1 MDPTRLIGDIVERD
15 SSAKKPV
22 EPPSSSTSTTGQPAH
37 RKRWTQSAFKQRQAA
52 KAAGLDPSTI
62 PNPSSKSNNQSAAES
77 TPQSFENLDK
87 QRIDREN
94 KQKIDS
100 MTPQE
105 IAKAQEEL
113 LSGLNPALVQRL
125 LARANID
132 EQHDP
137 SPFDPL
143 PEIQPTQPSPTIQ
156 VTDTTKEAVEH
167 KDAVVKPT
175 EPKPAPVPASNPTQS
190 KKIADN
196 YDEDQEPA
204 QIPDDLFPLS
214 DLRNQSTHFPA
225 PPTLPDLDP
234 SDPNFLATL
243 HEKYFPELPADPSKL
258 AWMAPVPTEDSPADR
273 ESAYYPHPEISVSAL
288 RFDFKG
294 RFLSPRVS
302 RKIPTSK
309 GLHHHGLAP
318 EAAGY
323 TVAEL
328 AILARSAVP
337 AQRCMAFQT
346 LGRIMYR
353 LGKGEWG
360 KSEDDPIA
368 MGVWAAIKE
377 GRVIEAL
384 SAAASIDG
392 GHRGSQAYATEALW
406 LFEKGGW
413 KDKIKGR

>member
-1 MDPTRLIGDIVERD
+1 MDPTLLIGDIVERE
-15 SSAKKPV
+15 SPNKKSVEFPSAP
-22 EPPSSSTSTTGQPAH
+22 TTTTGYPEH
-37 RKRWTQSAFKQRQAA
+37 KKRWQASAFKQRQAA
-52 KAAGLDPSTI
+52 KKAEQDAAAA
-62 PNPSSKSNNQSAAES
+62 SSQQNTRE
-77 TPQSFENLDK
+77 SFEQMDRK
-87 QRIDREN
+87 RIDREN
-94 KQKIDS
+94 QSKLDS
-100 MTPQE
+100 MTPAE
-105 IAKAQEEL
+105 IAKAQEDL
-113 LSGLNPALVQRL
+113 LNGLNPELIQRL

-132 EQHDP
+132 EINEP
-137 SPFDPL
+137 SPFDQPL
-143 PEIQPTQPSPTIQ
+143 PPIKSTETLQSKTDGTLQPAPTQEDDKQKT
-156 VTDTTKEAVEH
+156 VRFEE
-167 KDAVVKPT
+167 
-175 EPKPAPVPASNPTQS
+175 PAPPQETTATIPNQIST
-190 KKIADN
+190 KKIAPN
-196 YDEDQEPA
+196 YNEDQEPERV
-204 QIPDDLFPLS
+204 PDDLFPLA

-234 SDPNFLATL
+234 ADTNFLATL
-243 HEKYFPELPADPSKL
+243 HEKYFPDLPADPSKL
-258 AWMAPVPTEDSPADR
+258 AWMAPVPTEDSVADK
-273 ESAYYPHPEISVSAL
+273 ESAYYPHDEIAVSAL

-337 AQRCMAFQT
+337 AQRCMAFQM

-353 LGKGEWG
+353 LGRGEWG
-360 KSEDDPIA
+360 KTEDDPIA
-368 MGVWAAIKE
+368 MGIWSSLKS

-384 SAAASIDG
+384 TAAASIDG

-413 KDKIKGR
+413 KDKSKGR